1 MNRLRDWIVPA
12 ELSVGRYFA
21 RLLLVVAQI
30 VLAYCLAGQ
39 TNPFFYQA
47 F

>member
-1 MNRLRDWIVPA
+1 MNRLRAWIVPP
-12 ELSVGRYFA
+12 ELSTGRYFA
-21 RLLLVVAQI
+21 RLLLVVVQI